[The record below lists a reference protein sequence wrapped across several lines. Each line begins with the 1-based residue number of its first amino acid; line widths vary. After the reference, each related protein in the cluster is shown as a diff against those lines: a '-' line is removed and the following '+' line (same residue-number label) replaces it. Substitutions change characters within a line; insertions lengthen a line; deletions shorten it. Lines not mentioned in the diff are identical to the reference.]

1 MKNTFIACLCLS
13 TVVLLSAC
21 SSKPTPTKPSSGKM
35 ASPNDGRYQQDK
47 DSIPERL
54 PTLLEMTD
62 PIPQAEPLSRGGN
75 NPYNIFG
82 IDYLPVSHLT
92 QHEEVGIASWYGN
105 KFHGHYTSNGETYN
119 MFAMSAAHK
128 TLPLPSYVRVT
139 NLDNQKSAIV
149 RVNDRGPFHQ
159 DRVIDLSYSAANKI
173 GMLQRGT
180 ARVKLELLKSPAML
194 AQQQTDTVSNP
205 VSLARQCYIQILAS
219 SDNKRA
225 NALQQQVARQ
235 WSVPT
240 EVRSGNGLHRVL
252 VGPTSDMQLAQNW
265 LNRFRTANYPEAFF
279 IDSRQCG

>member
-1 MKNTFIACLCLS
+1 MKNTFIACFCLS
-13 TVVLLSAC
+13 ILVLLSAC
-21 SSKPTPTKPSSGKM
+21 SSKPTPTKPTSGNM

-62 PIPQAEPLSRGGN
+62 PVPQAEPLSRGGN

-105 KFHGHYTSNGETYN
+105 KFHGHFTSNGETYN

-159 DRVIDLSYSAANKI
+159 DRVIDLSYSAAHKI

-194 AQQQTDTVSNP
+194 AQQQTESGP
-205 VSLARQCYIQILAS
+205 ISLARQCYIQILAS

-225 NALQQQVARQ
+225 NTLQQQIARQ

>member
-1 MKNTFIACLCLS
+1 MKNIFITCLCLS
-13 TVVLLSAC
+13 TIVLLSAC
-21 SSKPTPTKPSSGKM
+21 GSKPSSTQTTAGKM
-35 ASPNDGRYQQDK
+35 ASPNDGRYQQNK
-47 DSIPERL
+47 DSTPERL

-62 PIPQAEPLSRGGN
+62 PVPQAEQLSRGGN
-75 NPYNIFG
+75 KPYNIFG

-119 MFAMSAAHK
+119 MFAMTAAHK

-159 DRVIDLSYSAANKI
+159 DRVIDLSYSAAHKI

-194 AQQQTDTVSNP
+194 AQQTDSVSSP

-225 NALQQQVARQ
+225 SALQQQVARQ

-265 LNRFRTANYPEAFF
+265 LNRFRTTNYPEAFF
-279 IDSRQCG
+279 IDSHQCG